1 MRCRCA
7 RKIRGQSAFF
17 KRVRPSGALNLGCVK
32 AMKNPWP
39 QAVGAVDKE
48 PTRGERRSAKGSK
61 LKKTPECPAAILQSL
76 RQETFLAMLR
86 QTLLV
91 FLAGLI
97 AGVFSP
103 TAACAATK
111 LHQTTQPTP
120 QPTMQQAEHRVRL
133 GLVLSG
139 GGARGFA
146 HIGVL
151 KALEELNIAFD
162 VVAGTSMGAMV
173 GGGFAAGYTAD
184 EIRDITLS
192 VDWPRMF
199 APRPDREKLTWR
211 RKNEERMGLGDGEIG
226 LTREGLRFPAQV
238 VPSQELDIF
247 LQRVT
252 EPVNTVNDLSRLSIS
267 FAAMATDLEN
277 GTPVVLQRN
286 ITLAQAM
293 RASMS
298 VPGAYA
304 PVQYEGKLLVD
315 GGLVANLPVDEAR
328 AMGAGRLVVI
338 NVGTPLNK
346 RDRLG
351 SIVGIMGQVVNLLT
365 EQNVKV
371 SKSRIREDDIYI
383 EPDLEGF
390 TSGDFMRA
398 SEIIERG
405 YEAAMAQKEKLRA
418 LAVSRDNYQS
428 WAEARSR
435 RMHDV
440 REHNL
445 SGVQVAGLKTVNPE
459 RVRGEIDIDI
469 SRPVTNEEVAD
480 AARSLWATGDFQ
492 SVPFKFEPGP
502 YNSEVLVFEP
512 TEKDYGYS
520 VLRFGGNVE
529 SNFAQS
535 NTFNV
540 MLSHTWGWLN
550 NWGGRWTNLLQAG
563 EVKRIASE
571 WHQPLGSATNFFLQ
585 PEASYE
591 WEPFDVYNSEGD
603 ATARYHNERLTFA
616 LNLGYDMGRFGRVT
630 LGGGWLDNRTKAE
643 IGAIDRNARAQSIF
657 TRLNFGIDTLDDASF
672 PTKGLLLDASV
683 WKAIAPDSTRM
694 NAIEGVAYDVNFWK
708 PVKLTDRTTMLLSGR
723 YARAP
728 QAGNFNL
735 GGVFNLSGSPYGRW
749 AGNRL
754 HLARALVYHDFSR
767 HVDVLRMPFYLGA
780 SAEIGR
786 AYDEGGS
793 EAQVWQPDRS
803 WKRAAS
809 LYMAADSWVGPI
821 YLVAGRTFGEGSSIT
836 LYWGQLH

>member
-1 MRCRCA
+1 
-7 RKIRGQSAFF
+7 
-17 KRVRPSGALNLGCVK
+17 
-32 AMKNPWP
+32 
-39 QAVGAVDKE
+39 
-48 PTRGERRSAKGSK
+48 
-61 LKKTPECPAAILQSL
+61 
-76 RQETFLAMLR
+76 MLR
-86 QTLLV
+86 HTLLV
-91 FLAGLI
+91 FLTSLI
-97 AGVFSP
+97 AGVFP
-103 TAACAATK
+103 QTVVLAASVDATVAAAGRQETGRP
-111 LHQTTQPTP
+111 L
-120 QPTMQQAEHRVRL
+120 L

-151 KALEELNIAFD
+151 KALEELHVPFD

-173 GGGFAAGYTAD
+173 GGGFAAGYGAD
-184 EIRDITLS
+184 EIRRITLS
-192 VDWPRMF
+192 VNWPRMF

-211 RKNEERMGLGDGEIG
+211 RKEEERKGLGDGEIG
-226 LTREGLRFPAQV
+226 LTREGLQFPSQV

-252 EPVNTVNDLSRLSIS
+252 EPVNSVNDLSTLSIP
-267 FAAMATDLEN
+267 FAALATDLES
-277 GTPVVLQRN
+277 GTRVVLQKDV
-286 ITLAQAM
+286 TLAQAM

-304 PVQYEGKLLVD
+304 PVQFHGRILVD
-315 GGLVANLPVDEAR
+315 GGLVDNLPVAQAR
-328 AMGAGRLVVI
+328 AMGARRLVIV
-338 NVGTPLNK
+338 NVGTPLSK

-365 EQNVKV
+365 EQNVEA
-371 SKSRIREDDIYI
+371 SKRLIGKEDIYI

-398 SEIIERG
+398 TEIIERG
-405 YEAAMAQKEKLRA
+405 YQAAMAQKDRLRA
-418 LAVSRDNYQS
+418 LAVADGRYQA

-445 SGVQVAGLKTVNPE
+445 SGVQVAGLKAVNPE
-459 RVRGEIDIDI
+459 RVLSEINIDT

-520 VLRFGGNVE
+520 VLRFGGNVQ

-550 NWGGRWTNLLQAG
+550 SWGARWTNLLQAG
-563 EVKRIASE
+563 EVKRLSSE
-571 WHQPLGSATNFFLQ
+571 WYQPLGESTNFFLQ
-585 PEASYE
+585 PTASYE
-591 WEPFDVYNSEGD
+591 WEPFDVYDASGD

-616 LNLGYDMGRFGRVT
+616 LNLGYDMGRFGRLT

-643 IGAIDRNARAQSIF
+643 IGTIDRNARAQSVF
-657 TRLNFGIDTLDDASF
+657 TKLNFGIDTLDDASF

-683 WKAIAPDSTRM
+683 WKAISPESTSM
-694 NAIEGVAYDVNFWK
+694 KAIESVAYDINVWK
-708 PVKLTDRTTMLLSGR
+708 PLKLGSRTTLLLSGR
-723 YARAP
+723 YASAP

-754 HLARALVYHDFSR
+754 HLARALLYHDFSR
-767 HVDVLRMPFYLGA
+767 HVDVLRMPFYVGA

-786 AYDEGGS
+786 AYDEGGAES
-793 EAQVWQPDRS
+793 QVWQPDRS

-809 LYMAADSWVGPI
+809 LYVAADSWLGPI
-821 YLVAGRTFGEGSSIT
+821 YLVAGRTFGESSSIT